1 MSIQQDG
8 YRPKMDPDPTRD
20 VPPVVVGVDGST
32 RNESAVEW
40 AAVEAARSNRE
51 LRLLT
56 TTGVFT
62 EPHPEQIL
70 GVIESF
76 DYGVHYTEMLATVAN
91 DVRDRHPGTHV
102 VPWVQSGDPV
112 RTLVDMSRERGT
124 LVVVGK
130 RGLGAFNRVLIGSTS
145 IAVAGRAAGPVVI
158 VPDEWDPPETAKLPI
173 VIGVDFEH
181 ANDALLGFA
190 IERAAALGV
199 SLIAVH
205 AWSTHLF
212 PPLSNDERARWMV
225 DAKRRLEEEL
235 VQLARA
241 LPGRRD
247 PQRAGRGASGACA
260 PGCGHPR
267 PTHRAGAKR
276 A

>member
-1 MSIQQDG
+1 M
-8 YRPKMDPDPTRD
+8 
-20 VPPVVVGVDGST
+20 
-32 RNESAVEW
+32 
-40 AAVEAARSNRE
+40 
-51 LRLLT
+51 
-56 TTGVFT
+56 
-62 EPHPEQIL
+62 
-70 GVIESF
+70 IESF
-76 DYGVHYTEMLATVAN
+76 DYGAHYTEMLATVAN

-173 VIGVDFEH
+173 VVGVDFEH

-190 IERAAALGV
+190 IERIGRFGRQSDRRTRVEHTPVPA
-199 SLIAVH
+199 S
-205 AWSTHLF
+205 
-212 PPLSNDERARWMV
+212 SNDERARWMV

-235 VQLARA
+235 VD
-241 LPGRRD
+241 PGATRTRT
-247 PQRAGRGASGACA
+247 S
-260 PGCGHPR
+260 
-267 PTHRAGAKR
+267 
-276 A
+276 